1 MKRYYVYFDDYRR
14 PRKAVTEEE
23 LLEVYGNDPAEFQ
36 KAMSGNGPE
45 ATAGHVVG
53 HVGVL
58 SFESE
63 KELQAYLEEGEEIAG
78 FYECR
83 ADSRPYNF

>member
-14 PRKAVTEEE
+14 PRKAITEEE
-23 LLEVYGNDPAEFQ
+23 LLRSYGNDPAVFQ
-36 KAMSGNGPE
+36 KAMSEKGAE
-45 ATAGHVVG
+45 ARVG
-53 HVGVL
+53 QVGVL

-63 KELQAYLEEGEEIAG
+63 RELRAYLEEGEEIAG